1 MTRWT
6 RVTAI
11 AAAVLWVGAAACTDD
26 NKREGSTERARS
38 GEDRSASTAPGSSS
52 DQAAAGRTADSTTSQ
67 APGETRGTAGT
78 GASAS
83 AGAAN
88 DDEKTVTG
96 TVVRANEDELVVKQA
111 GDDKELKL
119 EVDASTPVMMGGV
132 ASSVSALKEG
142 TQIRASYDD
151 SQKAT
156 RIEADDSVGGS
167 QSSKTGPPGAP
178 GSSGTDTPTTSPSG
192 SGTSSEGAPGT
203 TGGSST
209 SDTK

>member
-1 MTRWT
+1 MTT
-6 RVTAI
+6 RTRIAAI

-26 NKREGSTERARS
+26 KRESATERAQS
-38 GEDRSASTAPGSSS
+38 GEDRNVSSKE
-52 DQAAAGRTADSTTSQ
+52 A
-67 APGETRGTAGT
+67 AGT

-83 AGAAN
+83 ARAASD

-96 TVVRANEDELVVKQA
+96 TVVRANEDELVLKQA

-119 EVDASTPVMMGGV
+119 KVDANTPVMMGGV

-142 TQIRASYDD
+142 TQVRASYDD
-151 SQKAT
+151 SEKAT
-156 RIEADDSVGGS
+156 RIEADGSVGDS

-178 GSSGTDTPTTSPSG
+178 GSSGTDTPTSSPSG
-192 SGTSSEGAPGT
+192 SGTSSEGTPGT

-209 SDTK
+209 SGTR